1 MSDTLFAWNNY
12 VLTASLSAT
21 SQALPVTNLQ
31 NERGAPSEAWQT
43 ASGVVDS
50 AIVTIRPQLS
60 GSLWRAFGV
69 FRTNLT
75 PFANITV
82 TLYNNPTSAVWG
94 GSVEGP
100 EPGFYQAILV
110 ADADVQADYCTI
122 EIDDPGNRQGFL
134 NVPLIYAGPAWLTTS
149 PPSYDTTFGG
159 DAAVNEAVSRGGQ
172 EYPTILYERRRG
184 ELSFQS
190 IRSGEVLG
198 QLAELTSTARRGNN
212 VLFVPDVLSETMSQ
226 EAIYG
231 RVTATA
237 DVGYPYGAADRRSW
251 RARITERL

>member
-1 MSDTLFAWNNY
+1 MSNTLFAWNNY
-12 VLTASLSAT
+12 VLTAALSAS
-21 SQALPVTNLQ
+21 SQALPVSNLQ
-31 NERGAPSEAWQT
+31 NERGAPSEGWQT
-43 ASGVVDS
+43 AAGVIEN
-50 AIVTIRPQLS
+50 ATVTITPQIS
-60 GSLWRAFGV
+60 RSTWRVFGL

-75 PFANITV
+75 PFANVTV
-82 TLYNNPTSAVWG
+82 TLYNSPSSAVWG

-100 EPGFYQAILV
+100 EPGFYQSILV
-110 ADADVQADYCTI
+110 ADSDVQADYCVI

-149 PPSYDTTFGG
+149 PPSYETTFGG
-159 DAAVNEAVSRGGQ
+159 DAAVNESVSRGGQ
-172 EYPTILYERRRG
+172 EYPTLLYERRRG
-184 ELSFQS
+184 ELAFQS

-198 QLAELTSTARRGNN
+198 QLAELTATARRGNN
-212 VLFVPDVLSETMSQ
+212 VLFAPDISSETMPQ